1 LTTPPTGSNV
11 GVVSGRYPLEKGAIM
26 AQVGNTVQVIATGET
41 GTVVE
46 LTTWSGRPEVMVDLG
61 SEEVGFSLGEIK
73 VV

>member
-1 LTTPPTGSNV
+1 
-11 GVVSGRYPLEKGAIM
+11 M